1 MVWQPA
7 PQAKVESDVLSF
19 LQSPDWRI
27 GMPLTDEKTDT
38 REGER
43 KYQVFI
49 SSTFG
54 DLADQRRMV
63 LDAVIDRGHMPV
75 ARS

>member
-1 MVWQPA
+1 
-7 PQAKVESDVLSF
+7 
-19 LQSPDWRI
+19 
-27 GMPLTDEKTDT
+27 MPLTDEKTDT
-38 REGER
+38 RKGER